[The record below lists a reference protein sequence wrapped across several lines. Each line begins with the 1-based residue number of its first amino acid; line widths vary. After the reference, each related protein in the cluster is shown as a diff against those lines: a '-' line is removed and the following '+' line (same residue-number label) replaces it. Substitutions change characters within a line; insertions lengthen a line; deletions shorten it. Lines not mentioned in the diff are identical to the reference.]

1 MICRIGDVVRCGEIV
16 TIEADVAPET
26 VAAAVRE
33 ERDPADTVAVSC
45 PDPTPLHEAVG
56 CIHPEIGLRTKTAL
70 AQAGRTRGLTT
81 PYDDDLQA
89 AREELAEMTVEM
101 ASLAD
106 HRETKADAESAVD
119 QARIRAAQA
128 RGRLREREESGLE
141 TADAQSR
148 LDDALRELSEAETAA
163 IAADQ
168 AYTGAR
174 ERRRERQDIRERR
187 FRLQDRVANYERQVR
202 AHLVEQLR
210 DEFREA
216 LMAVPG
222 RTTDPASEGGAD
234 STVPFDADPVL
245 AALAVARLGVM
256 TAPVVLAVDWF
267 ESPRRASEW
276 LDAPVVY
283 L

>member
-33 ERDPADTVAVSC
+33 ESDPEDPVAVSC

-106 HRETKADAESAVD
+106 HREAKAEAESAVD
-119 QARIRAAQA
+119 EARVRAAEA

-141 TADAQSR
+141 TGKAQSR

-168 AYTGAR
+168 AYTRAR
-174 ERRRERQDIRERR
+174 ERRRERQDIRQRR
-187 FRLQDRVANYERQVR
+187 FRLEDRVANYERQAR
-202 AHLVEQLR
+202 AQLVEQLR

-216 LMAVPG
+216 LIAVPE
-222 RTTDPASEGGAD
+222 RTADSASDGEAD
-234 STVPFDADPVL
+234 STAPFEADSVS
-245 AALAVARLGVM
+245 AALAIARLGAM
-256 TAPVVLAVDWF
+256 NAPVVLAVDRF
-267 ESPRRASEW
+267 ESPRKAREW
-276 LDAPVVY
+276 LDTPVVH